1 MISILDYGC
10 GNLGSVARMI
20 QKLGAPVEIIKTPQE
35 VERAQKLIIPGV
47 GAFDE
52 AIAALKRL
60 NLDGS
65 IVSVATHKKI
75 PVLGICLGMQLLF
88 ERSEEGAL
96 SGLGLISG
104 NIIKLQSTPDKVLK
118 IPHMGWNEINVSRIN
133 SLMTESQEIPRF
145 YFVHTYHAICTD
157 PSNVIATAE
166 YGGVITAAVQKKNI
180 FGVQFHPEKSHRFGM
195 ALMHRFIDLP
205 NNAET

>member
-1 MISILDYGC
+1 
-10 GNLGSVARMI
+10 
-20 QKLGAPVEIIKTPQE
+20 
-35 VERAQKLIIPGV
+35 
-47 GAFDE
+47 
-52 AIAALKRL
+52 
-60 NLDGS
+60 
-65 IVSVATHKKI
+65 
-75 PVLGICLGMQLLF
+75 
-88 ERSEEGAL
+88 
-96 SGLGLISG
+96 
-104 NIIKLQSTPDKVLK
+104 
-118 IPHMGWNEINVSRIN
+118 MGWNEINVSRIN

-166 YGGVITAAVQKKNI
+166 YGGVITAAVQEKNI

>member
-20 QKLGAPVEIIKTPQE
+20 QKLGTAVEIINTPQE

-52 AIAALKRL
+52 AMAALKKL

-65 IVSVATHKKI
+65 IVSVATHREI

-88 ERSEEGAL
+88 ERSEEGQL
-96 SGLGLISG
+96 NGLGLISG
-104 NIIKLQSTPDKVLK
+104 NIIKLRSTSDKVLK
-118 IPHMGWNEINVSRIN
+118 IPHMGWNEINVSRTN

-145 YFVHTYHAICTD
+145 YFVHTYHAICTN
-157 PSNVIATAE
+157 PTNVIATAE
-166 YGGVITAAVQKKNI
+166 YGGVITAAVQEKNI

-205 NNAET
+205 NHAET

>member
-52 AIAALKRL
+52 AMAALKRL

-65 IVSVATHKKI
+65 IVSVATDKKI

-96 SGLGLISG
+96 SGLSLISG
-104 NIIKLQSTPDKVLK
+104 NIIKLQSTPDKALK

-145 YFVHTYHAICTD
+145 YFVHTYHAICAD

-166 YGGVITAAVQKKNI
+166 YGGVITAAVQEKNI

-195 ALMHRFIDLP
+195 ALMHRFIGLP

>member
-20 QKLGAPVEIIKTPQE
+20 QKLGTPVEIINTPQK

-47 GAFDE
+47 GAFDQ
-52 AIAALKRL
+52 AMAALKKL
-60 NLDGS
+60 NLDDS
-65 IVSVATHKKI
+65 IVSVATHRKI

-88 ERSEEGAL
+88 ERSEEGEL
-96 SGLGLISG
+96 NGLGLISG
-104 NIIKLQSTPDKVLK
+104 NIIKLRSTPDKVLK
-118 IPHMGWNEINVSRIN
+118 IPHMGWNEINVSRMN

-145 YFVHTYHAICTD
+145 YFVHAYHAICTN
-157 PSNVIATAE
+157 PTNVVATAE
-166 YGGVITAAVQKKNI
+166 YGGVITAAVQEKNI

-205 NNAET
+205 NNA